1 MKKII
6 ITSFILYCLSPLS
19 ISAQT
24 KHNLSPS
31 DFYNWIDVA
40 DPQVSPDGQWAAY
53 TVTTTDSVKDKTNT
67 DIWMV
72 SWDGKNTVQL
82 TNSNEDE
89 TMPRFSPDNKYIT
102 FLSSRYAD
110 KDEENDASQLW
121 LLDRRGGEAQK
132 ITNIKQDIEDY
143 SFSPDGKNILLVMW
157 DEDYSDT
164 ASTDIRK
171 PYVINRYHFKED
183 IYGYLD
189 NRHKHL
195 YLLNI
200 ESEDITQL
208 TSGNYDESDASF
220 SPDGSKIIFISNHT
234 ADPDRNEN
242 TDIFIMDARA
252 NAAAKQ
258 LTTWPGVDH
267 DPHFSPDG
275 KSICYL
281 QSSSSE
287 NFTMYGH
294 DYLTVISADGG
305 TPKYLSQNTDKPVM
319 NPRWSKDGKNIAA
332 LMENDR
338 EQNVVLFD
346 IVSGKNTTLAHGM
359 NVFYN
364 LELNQANGQWLVSMQ
379 DPYTPNEI
387 YALENGVP
395 RQLTYHTSAFTDAV
409 NKINITPFTSTSK
422 DGTTVSNIL
431 YTPAYAKPGD
441 KLPLIMYIHGGPVAQ
456 DDYEYDLYRNMMAAN
471 GYAVAIVNY
480 RGSSGR
486 GVNFIRSIF
495 GDWGNKEVMD
505 ILGACDYLVQHNMVD
520 SSRIGIM
527 GWSYGGIL
535 TDYCIASDTKFKA
548 AASGAG
554 SALQLSMYGIDEY
567 VTQYENEL
575 GPPWKNTEKWMK
587 LSYPFFQVE
596 KIKTPV
602 LYMASQSDFNVP
614 VAGSEQMYQALRSI
628 GIPTE
633 LVIYPNQFHEI
644 EVPSY
649 LKDRFERYIAWFDKY
664 LK

>member
-1 MKKII
+1 M
-6 ITSFILYCLSPLS
+6 
-19 ISAQT
+19 
-24 KHNLSPS
+24 
-31 DFYNWIDVA
+31 A
-40 DPQVSPDGQWAAY
+40 DPQISPDGQWAAY
-53 TVTTTDSVKDKTNT
+53 TVTATDSVKDKTNT
-67 DIWMV
+67 DIWMA

-82 TNSNEDE
+82 TNSDEDE
-89 TMPRFSPDNKYIT
+89 YMPRFSPGNKYIA
-102 FLSSRYAD
+102 FLSARYAD
-110 KDEENDASQLW
+110 KNTDNDAAQLW
-121 LLDRRGGEAQK
+121 LMNRLGGEARK
-132 ITNIKQDIEDY
+132 ITDIKQEIEDY
-143 SFSPDGKNILLVMW
+143 TFSPDGENILLVMW
-157 DEDYSDT
+157 DEDSSDT
-164 ASTDIRK
+164 ASTGIRK

-200 ESEDITQL
+200 ETEDITQL
-208 TSGNYDESDASF
+208 TDGNYDESDASF
-220 SPDGSKIIFISNHT
+220 SPDGAKIVFCSNHT
-234 ADPDRNEN
+234 TDPDRNEN
-242 TDIFIMDARA
+242 TDIFIMDAKT
-252 NAAAKQ
+252 NASARQ
-258 LTTWPGVDH
+258 LTNWPGVDH
-267 DPHFSPDG
+267 EPHFSPDG
-275 KSICYL
+275 KTICYL
-281 QSSSSE
+281 QSSSAE

-294 DYLTVISADGG
+294 DYLTIIPADGG
-305 TPKYLSQNTDKPVM
+305 TPKYLSQNTDRPVM
-319 NPRWSKDGKNIAA
+319 NARWSKDGKSIAV

-346 IVSGKNTTLAHGM
+346 MASGKNTILARGM
-359 NVFYN
+359 NVYYN
-364 LELNQANGQWLVSMQ
+364 LELNPANGQWLVSFQ
-379 DPYTPNEI
+379 DPFTPSEV
-387 YALENGVP
+387 YALENGSP
-395 RQLTYHTSAFTDAV
+395 RRLSYNTGEFIDSVY
-409 NKINITPFTSTSK
+409 KINVTPFTSTSK
-422 DGTTVSNIL
+422 DGTIVSNIL
-431 YTPAYAKPGD
+431 YTPAYTKPGD
-441 KLPLIMYIHGGPVAQ
+441 KLPLILYIHGGPVAQ
-456 DDYEYDLYRNMMAAN
+456 DDYEYDLYRNIMAAN

-486 GVNFIRSIF
+486 GVDFVRAIF

-505 ILGACDYLVQHNMVD
+505 ILGACDYLIQHNMAD

-535 TDYCIASDTKFKA
+535 TDYCIASDSRFKA

-567 VTQYENEL
+567 VTQYESEL

-649 LKDRFERYIAWFDKY
+649 LKDRFERYLSWFNKY